1 MTVTVQMVEIEGKR
15 AIGIKVEL
23 EPAPF
28 LMIKADN
35 GILSCG
41 FINIDAAEK
50 IGIAAAMVS
59 GVKTFEDVLRASVKA
74 VTTLARKRGIKK
86 EMIGRDALLKL
97 F

>member
-1 MTVTVQMVEIEGKR
+1 VEGKR
-15 AIGIKVEL
+15 AIGMKVEL

-41 FINIDAAEK
+41 FINIEAAEK
-50 IGIAAAMVS
+50 IGVAAAMVS
-59 GVKTFEDVLRASVKA
+59 GVKTFEDVLKANVNA
-74 VTTLARKRGIKK
+74 VTTQARKRGIEKG
-86 EMIGRDALLKL
+86 MLGRKALLKL

>member
-1 MTVTVQMVEIEGKR
+1 MSVTIQMIEVEGKR
-15 AIGIKVEL
+15 AIGIRVEF

-41 FINIDAAEK
+41 FINIEAAEK
-50 IGIAAAMVS
+50 IGVAAAMVS
-59 GVKTFEDVLRASVKA
+59 GVKTFEDVLKANVNA
-74 VTTLARKRGIKK
+74 VTTQARKRGIEKG
-86 EMIGRDALLKL
+86 MLGRKALLKL

>member
-1 MTVTVQMVEIEGKR
+1 MSVTIQMVEVEGKR

-74 VTTLARKRGIKK
+74 VTTQARKRGIEK
-86 EMIGRDALLKL
+86 EMSGREALLRL